1 MKIATKIS
9 LSMILAATVSFSVAG
24 FILLSAFFHSG
35 YEQAVH
41 ASLESNWFMLNSFAG
56 YLKSQTAAK
65 TEITGVD
72 IKECVEMVADLFL
85 KEEMGLQVYLG
96 DGRRIFSNI
105 EIPDDKAVRGRAA
118 GAQRVYKTIEK
129 DQQYY
134 IQTVSCM
141 HAGKQTVYFV
151 TFQNITYLYETRT
164 QQLFIY
170 NRVLFV
176 LMTIYSVISFW
187 LAHFIVRPIRSIS
200 RTAERIADGNLE
212 YRIRLQNED
221 EFGEVA
227 CNFNRMADHL
237 AGKIEE
243 LEDAN
248 RRQEEFIGN
257 FTHELKTPLTSIIGY
272 ADLMRSDESIS
283 ELNLMCANYIF
294 QEGKRLESLSFRLL
308 DLIVLK
314 KQQVEL
320 KSVSVIT
327 LLQQIQATVMPIL
340 IKEHVELVM
349 KAKKA
354 RIMAEP
360 ELIKTVL
367 MNLIDNARK
376 AMTKGGKIEV
386 FGKTEGEW
394 YVITVLDNGKGIPKE
409 QIEKITEAFYMVDK
423 SRSRE
428 QGGAGLGLAICAQI
442 VKLHKGMMQFES
454 EEGKGTMV
462 TLHLQQEKNAWKQ
475 ESQEDMHEKE

>member
-35 YEQAVH
+35 YKQAVQI
-41 ASLESNWFMLNSFAG
+41 SLESNSFLLHSFAG

-65 TEITGVD
+65 AEITGVD
-72 IKECVEMVADLFL
+72 IHESVEAVAGLFL
-85 KEEMGLQVYLG
+85 KDGMGLQVYLE
-96 DGRRIFSNI
+96 DGRRLYSNI
-105 EIPDDKAVRGRAA
+105 EISDDKAVRGQVT
-118 GAQRVYKTIEK
+118 GTQQVYRTLEK
-129 DQQYY
+129 ENQHY
-134 IQTVSCM
+134 IQTISCM
-141 HAGKQTVYFV
+141 QAGKQTVCFV
-151 TFQNITYLYETRT
+151 TFQNITYLYETRE

-176 LMTIYSVISFW
+176 LMAVYSVISFW
-187 LAHFIVRPIRSIS
+187 LAHFIVRPIHSIS
-200 RTAERIADGNLE
+200 RTAQRIADGNLE
-212 YRIRLQNED
+212 YRIRMKNQD

-272 ADLMRSDESIS
+272 ADLMRSDETIS

-314 KQQVEL
+314 KQQVEM
-320 KSVSVIT
+320 KNVSVIT

-376 AMTKGGKIEV
+376 AMVKGGKIEV
-386 FGKTEGEW
+386 LGESRGEW
-394 YVITVLDNGKGIPKE
+394 YVITVSDNGKGIPKE
-409 QIEKITEAFYMVDK
+409 QIAKITEAFYMVDK

-442 VKLHKGMMQFES
+442 VKLHGGKMQFES
-454 EEGKGTMV
+454 EEGKGTR
-462 TLHLQQEKNAWKQ
+462 
-475 ESQEDMHEKE
+475 